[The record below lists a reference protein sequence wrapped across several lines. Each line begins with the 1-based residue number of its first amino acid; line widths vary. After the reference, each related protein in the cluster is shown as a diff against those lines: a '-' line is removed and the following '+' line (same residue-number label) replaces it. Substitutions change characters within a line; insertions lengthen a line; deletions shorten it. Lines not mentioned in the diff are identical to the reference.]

1 MHRKWIGLMAKGAAS
16 HVLLLQDAKPLP
28 PASLHRQA
36 APPKKRTAAP
46 NTCERKQQKRARTSR
61 SVVVKM
67 FFLAAMV
74 LRLVVAWCLIL
85 GWDGD
90 DPCACALEGVGS
102 KKEGLNECLRGY
114 TYAKDKLRLVLLVLS
129 GSVCVFLYHRHSTKR
144 RKRCFL
150 SLAAICGSQPLFSA
164 HFNERSSGNRQGNVD
179 VLPAFAAPRPVAVQ
193 SVSTLCSSCS
203 ILPDYSP
210 SYRHL
215 AIIKASNIIII
226 IIP

>member
-114 TYAKDKLRLVLLVLS
+114 TYAKDKLRLVLLVPP
-129 GSVCVFLYHRHSTKR
+129 GSVCVFVYHRHSTKR

-150 SLAAICGSQPLFSA
+150 SLAAICGSQPSSVHTSTSEVQATGKAMWTSCPHLLHRAPLQCSPCLPCVA
-164 HFNERSSGNRQGNVD
+164 HAQFCLTT
-179 VLPAFAAPRPVAVQ
+179 LPH
-193 SVSTLCSSCS
+193 TD
-203 ILPDYSP
+203 I
-210 SYRHL
+210 
-215 AIIKASNIIII
+215 
-226 IIP
+226 